1 MRRKPLFWALLP
13 FMLAAAMLPVL
24 AGGWWVWG
32 GLAGLGRQLG
42 SGFGLLLVGA
52 ALLGAALAALLAHRL
67 GEELRHMTK
76 AAEALGRGE
85 LEARMPV
92 PNSHELGGL
101 ARAFNHMAGQLQI
114 SIGAITQK
122 QDELETVLAHMTEAV
137 LVVDDQERIINC
149 NRSAARMFNLRL
161 EDARGRYLV
170 EMVRNAALIRFVADT
185 MKAAEPVNRQI
196 SLQDGARDLVLD
208 AHGTLLRDAA
218 GKNIGALVVLH
229 DLTDLRRLEGIR
241 TDFVANVSHELKS
254 PLTAIQ
260 GFVETL
266 QDGALE
272 EPRQARR
279 FLEIISRQVERLMAI
294 VEDLLHLSRIEQEE
308 GRGEIAT
315 QNLPLRPV
323 LQAAMQDCQAK
334 AAEKHLQVELD
345 CPEELTAAFNAPLLE
360 QAVVNLLD
368 NAIKYSPEQKPV
380 RLAAQAEAAEVR
392 ISVEDQG
399 SGIPAR
405 HLPRLFERFYR
416 VDTARSRELG
426 GTGLGL
432 AIVKHIAL
440 AHGGRVAVES
450 RPGRGSSFHIHL
462 PG

>member
-13 FMLAAAMLPVL
+13 PILAAALLPVL

-32 GLAGLGRQLG
+32 GPAGLGRQLG
-42 SGFGLLLVGA
+42 SGFGLLLMGA
-52 ALLGAALAALLAHRL
+52 ALFGAALAALLAHRL
-67 GEELRHMTK
+67 GKELLHMAH
-76 AAEALGRGE
+76 AAEALGRGD

-92 PNSHELGGL
+92 PDSHELGGL
-101 ARAFNHMAGQLQI
+101 ARTFNDMAGQLQQ
-114 SIGAITQK
+114 SIGVITQK
-122 QDELETVLAHMTEAV
+122 QDELETVLAHMSEAV
-137 LVVDDQERIINC
+137 LVVDDQERIINF
-149 NRSAARMFNLRL
+149 NRSAARMFHLRL

-170 EMVRNAALIRFVADT
+170 EMVRNASLIRFLADT
-185 MKAAEPVNRQI
+185 MNATEPVKSQFTFH
-196 SLQDGARDLVLD
+196 DGSRELALD

-218 GKNIGALVVLH
+218 GKHIGALVVLH

-272 EPRQARR
+272 DPRQARR

-315 QNLPLRPV
+315 QSLPLRPV

-334 AAEKHLQVELD
+334 AAEKNLQVELD
-345 CPEELTAAFNAPLLE
+345 CPEELAAPFNAPLLE

-368 NAIKYSPEQKPV
+368 NAIKYSPEKKPV
-380 RLAAQAEAAEVR
+380 RLAARAGDAEVR

-399 SGIPAR
+399 IGIPAH

-450 RPGRGSSFHIHL
+450 RPGHGSSFHIHL